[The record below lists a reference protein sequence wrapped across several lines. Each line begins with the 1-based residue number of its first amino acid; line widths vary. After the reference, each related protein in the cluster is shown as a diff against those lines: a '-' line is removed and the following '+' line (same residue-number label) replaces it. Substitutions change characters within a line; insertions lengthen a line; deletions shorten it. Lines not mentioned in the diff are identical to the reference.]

1 MIQIIGYGHYCR
13 KFDIPNINKKRAR
26 NSFIIKSSLIIIIII
41 IIRRRII
48 IILLI
53 SIVQLSISIF
63 DCTVQ
68 YDLNTNI

>member
-41 IIRRRII
+41 II

-63 DCTVQ
+63 DCAVQ